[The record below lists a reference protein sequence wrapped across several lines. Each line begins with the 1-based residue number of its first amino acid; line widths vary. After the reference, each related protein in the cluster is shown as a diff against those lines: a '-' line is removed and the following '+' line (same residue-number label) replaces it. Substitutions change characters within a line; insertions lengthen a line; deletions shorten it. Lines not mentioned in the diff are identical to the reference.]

1 MLSESVVEN
10 PNDPKAAHQE
20 FGRRIQSIKT
30 DDTKKK
36 AEKILSDLIWKG
48 SSPDSE
54 ALDAAGLKYLPL
66 VEELKEPYSFF
77 IEEGYSEDTFET
89 EMAALWSDYL
99 MAAFVQEKYNLK
111 HEEGS
116 HEED

>member
-1 MLSESVVEN
+1 MFFL
-10 PNDPKAAHQE
+10 
-20 FGRRIQSIKT
+20 
-30 DDTKKK
+30 
-36 AEKILSDLIWKG
+36 ILSNLIWEG
-48 SSPDSE
+48 NSPDSE
-54 ALDAAGLKYLPL
+54 ALDAAGLKYFPL
-66 VEELKEPYSFF
+66 VEDIKEPYSCF
-77 IEEGYSEDTFET
+77 IEKEHSEDAFET